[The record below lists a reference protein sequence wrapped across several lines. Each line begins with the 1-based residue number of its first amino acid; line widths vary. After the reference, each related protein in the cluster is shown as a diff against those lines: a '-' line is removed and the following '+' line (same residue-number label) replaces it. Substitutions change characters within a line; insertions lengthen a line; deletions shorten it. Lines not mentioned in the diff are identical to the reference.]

1 VLTDSA
7 VYYQIQRIGH
17 MNRKKRLALLL
28 SLAMLLGL
36 GGTAWADPVEEKN
49 PPAIVVIDNGD
60 DLSVKV
66 EGADGRVPE
75 GDTITDAKLT
85 DTGAE
90 PTVTVNGSE
99 YHIVNADEAT
109 AFVQG
114 DVTGGSVSTNSS
126 GEGNIAR
133 VEVNGSITNPDGIAV
148 QATSTDTGFDDPG
161 EGDRIIVRGSVT
173 GGTTAIKT
181 ESNQASVEVVVL
193 DNVKGGETGIE
204 TKTANGGVTTVD
216 VYGNVDAGV
225 TGIDASGSGNT
236 GETETHIYINGNV
249 SSEYGMGIHA
259 ASDKGDSWTSVI
271 VEKNVSGNIAGVF
284 AEGDNSTGTN
294 VAVGGNITGDT
305 GIVVDNTN
313 SRVTIDVVGLDGGV
327 TLNLEETHNVT
338 ATTAGIEIKQSD
350 VEENGHDGT
359 QITVDGVLSV
369 EEGGTPIL
377 LGNAVSETDVGN
389 ISITVWKI
397 EGQGE
402 DNIVSGGGE
411 GAASALQSSIRYI
424 IKIADD
430 EDSKRVFGGHYQDGD
445 TLTEG
450 EHEIMLTVPDGFE
463 ITSAYA
469 TDGTE
474 VPILKGSDGQY
485 YAVIPR
491 GGGILLNA
499 SLRSLG
505 GFDFVNLG
513 FPAASVSSAGSFVGG
528 LCLADGKYM
537 LTLTTRE
544 RTMTFVRSTLERFAR
559 LNDIFLVSTPHGCCE
574 VSLSELLSFNEKAVN
589 FRFDLIDGAVEIYVN
604 GELARRI
611 GLEELALV

>member
-1 VLTDSA
+1 M
-7 VYYQIQRIGH
+7 IGYRGDH
-17 MNRKKRLALLL
+17 MNRKKSLTLFLSLVMLL
-28 SLAMLLGL
+28 SL
-36 GGTAWADPVEEKN
+36 GGAAWADPVEEKN

-75 GDTITDAKLT
+75 GDTITDVKLT

-99 YHIVNADEAT
+99 YHIENADEAT

-114 DVTGGSVSTNSS
+114 DVVGEGVSTASS

-173 GGTTAIKT
+173 GGTAAIKT
-181 ESNQASVEVVVL
+181 ESNLASVEVVVL

-204 TKTANGGVTTVD
+204 TKTANGGITTVD

-225 TGIDASGSGNT
+225 TGIHASGSGKT
-236 GETETHIYINGNV
+236 GETETHMYINGNV
-249 SSEYGMGIHA
+249 SSEHGMGIHA
-259 ASDKGDSWTSVI
+259 ASDEGDSWTSVI
-271 VEKNVSGNIAGVF
+271 VEKNVSGNTAGIF
-284 AEGDNSTGTN
+284 AEGDNSTGTS

-313 SRVTIDVVGLDGGV
+313 SRVVINVAGLDGGV
-327 TLNLEETHNVT
+327 TLNQEELHNVT
-338 ATTAGIEIKQSD
+338 ATTTGIEIKQSD
-350 VEENGHDGT
+350 VEENGHDGI

-377 LGNAVSETDVGN
+377 LGDAVTETDVAN

-402 DNIVSGGGE
+402 SNIVSGGGE

-430 EDSKRVFGGHYQDGD
+430 EDSRRVFGGHYQDGD

-450 EHEIMLTVPDGFE
+450 EQEIVLTVPEGFE

-474 VPILKGSDGQY
+474 VPILKGSDGKY
-485 YAVIPR
+485 RAVIPT

-499 SLRSLG
+499 ALRSLG
-505 GFDFVNLG
+505 GLDLVSLDFPTG
-513 FPAASVSSAGSFVGG
+513 SVPTAGSLVGG
-528 LCLADGKYM
+528 LRLADGKYM

-544 RTMTFVRSTLERFAR
+544 RTMTFVRGTLERFAR
-559 LNDIFLVSTPHGCCE
+559 LNDIFLVNTPDGCCE

-589 FRFDLIDGAVEIYVN
+589 FRFDLIDGAVEIYAN

-611 GLEELALV
+611 GPEELALVLRVRK

>member
-1 VLTDSA
+1 MLTDSA

-225 TGIDASGSGNT
+225 TGIDASGIGKT
-236 GETETHIYINGNV
+236 GETETHFYINGNV
-249 SSEYGMGIHA
+249 SSEHGVGIQA
-259 ASDKGDSWTSVI
+259 ASDEGDSWTSVI
-271 VEKNVSGNIAGVF
+271 VEKNVSGNTAGIF
-284 AEGDNSTGTN
+284 AEGDNSTGTG
-294 VAVGGNITGDT
+294 VAVGGNIMGDT
-305 GIVVDNTN
+305 GIVVYNTN
-313 SRVTIDVVGLDGGV
+313 SRVVIDVAGLGGGV
-327 TLNLEETHNVT
+327 TLNPEELHNVT
-338 ATTAGIEIKQSD
+338 ATTSGIEIKQSR

-359 QITVDGVLSV
+359 QITIDGVLSV
-369 EEGGTPIL
+369 EEGGTPIQ
-377 LGNAVSETDVGN
+377 LGDAVTETDVGN

-402 DNIVSGGGE
+402 DNIVSGGEE

-430 EDSKRVFGGHYQDGD
+430 EDSKRVFGSHYQDGD
-445 TLTEG
+445 TLTDG

-463 ITSAYA
+463 IISAYA
-469 TDGTE
+469 TNGTE

-485 YAVIPR
+485 YAVIPK

-499 SLRSLG
+499 SLKSLG
-505 GFDFVNLG
+505 GFDFVNLD
-513 FPAASVSSAGSFVGG
+513 FLAASVTSVGSLVGG
-528 LCLADGKYM
+528 LRLADGKYM

-544 RTMTFVRSTLERFAR
+544 RTMTFVRGTLERFAR
-559 LNDIFLVSTPHGCCE
+559 LNDIFLVNTPDGCCE
-574 VSLSELLSFNEKAVN
+574 VSLSELLSYNGKAVN
-589 FRFDLIDGAVEIYVN
+589 FRFDLIDGVVEIYVN

-611 GLEELALV
+611 GPEELALY